1 MKRILVLGAGAMGSA
16 FTVPCVDNN
25 NDVVLVGTHLEDET
39 IEIIKKEEN
48 FHKILNCKL
57 PKNLRVEKFEKFQDE
72 IKKKPDLIV
81 IGVSSKGI
89 EWSGKEISKNINSS
103 SSILLLTKGL
113 TVINNKFE
121 TLVEKFKFIL
131 KNNGIDDVKVS
142 AVGGPCLA
150 SGLANRIKSSVVL
163 ANEKIE
169 IVKSIRDIIS
179 TNYYAVECSN
189 DLVGVETCAAI
200 KNIYSMII
208 GASEGLSSSNV
219 DREIKSKYFLNT
231 AASLMYRAISEM
243 SYFTKTLKGKEE
255 TVYGLAGLGDLY
267 VSSAGGRNSKIGK
280 FIGHGMSFNEAK
292 NQKMKNITIE
302 GADLAFEIGAKVK
315 KDFDIQQLPLM
326 ISMINTIC
334 DNKKLNIEWDNFKEN
349 KNE

>member
-1 MKRILVLGAGAMGSA
+1 MKRILVFGAGAMGSA

-25 NDVVLVGTHLEDET
+25 NDVVLVGTHLEDAT

-81 IGVSSKGI
+81 IGVNSKGI
-89 EWSGKEISKNINSS
+89 EWAGKEISKNFNSS

-243 SYFTKTLKGKEE
+243 SYFTKKLKGKEE

-267 VSSAGGRNSKIGK
+267 VSSAGGRNSLMGK
-280 FIGHGMSFNEAK
+280 YLGQGHLYKDAK
-292 NQKMKNITIE
+292 ELYMKNITVE
-302 GADLAFEIGAKVK
+302 GAELAFEIGPKIF
-315 KDFDIQQLPLM
+315 KDLKEKEFPLM
-326 ISMINTIC
+326 FSILKSIC
-334 DNKKLNIEWDNFKEN
+334 ENKKLEIIW
-349 KNE
+349 